1 MSFPLSR
8 LVAVAMA
15 AVLCFAFL
23 VPMSLSHHYSA
34 LAVFIVV
41 VFFAYLAANVWL
53 WNRMR
58 QR

>member
-1 MSFPLSR
+1 MSVPVSR
-8 LVAVAMA
+8 IIAVAMA

-23 VPMSLSHHYSA
+23 VPLSLSHHYAA

-41 VFFAYLAANVWL
+41 VFFAYLAANIWL
-53 WNRMR
+53 WQRMR

>member
-1 MSFPLSR
+1 MGFPFSR
-8 LVAVAMA
+8 IIAVLMA

-23 VPMSLSHHYSA
+23 VPLSLAHHYAA

-41 VFFAYLAANVWL
+41 VFCAYLAANVWL
-53 WNRMR
+53 WQRMR